1 METGQSNPEYKDA
14 HHATGFLIVD
24 GSKVITIDQP
34 VINIGRKS
42 DNHIVIN
49 NEYVSRHHAQV
60 RMIEDRYVIQD
71 LNSTVGTSVNGE
83 RIDQHTLNPGDVISL
98 GGVPIIFGL
107 GVPTENFESLRSTAT
122 GDSGP
127 TENTGISS
135 ADEYLNFFNMDED

>member
-1 METGQSNPEYKDA
+1 METGQSNSELKDA
-14 HHATGFLIVD
+14 NQATGFLIVD
-24 GSKVITIDQP
+24 GSKVITIDKP

-60 RMIEDRYVIQD
+60 RMIEGRYVIQD

-83 RIDQHTLNPGDVISL
+83 RIDQHYLNPGDVISL

-107 GVPTENFESLRSTAT
+107 GVPTENFESLRSTAP

-127 TENTGISS
+127 TEYTGISS
-135 ADEYLNFFNMDED
+135 ADEYLNFFKSDED